1 MSTKRTQAQFI
12 ASRKGSET
20 SLWKLIIKYRKIVI
34 SLWLLSTAKVQRKI
48 SPLRSSVMYGYGK
61 MVEKWGRWRGGWA
74 LHSRQLCWEN
84 KLSQAGRRPGG
95 SHGTGPAL
103 PRPAALTNT
112 PHCGLVTLMKVGG
125 NGCPG
130 GPTAVPG
137 PARWPCPLPG
147 IALFLS
153 A

>member
-1 MSTKRTQAQFI
+1 MGQVAGKLSTTFQ
-12 ASRKGSET
+12 T
-20 SLWKLIIKYRKIVI
+20 T
-34 SLWLLSTAKVQRKI
+34 LLSKQ
-48 SPLRSSVMYGYGK
+48 
-61 MVEKWGRWRGGWA
+61 A
-74 LHSRQLCWEN
+74 L
-84 KLSQAGRRPGG
+84 QAGRRPGG
-95 SHGTGPAL
+95 SHRTVPAL

-130 GPTAVPG
+130 DPTAVPG